1 MLFRTSGPIA
11 EQLKL
16 LCCNGLHCVAT
27 LCCNVTLCC
36 NAVLQRLALCFH
48 RRLCAQV
55 LALRLSPLLAAAHS
69 TFITRLGQA
78 EAAYVQRI
86 DAAGGSGVGGIRNLL
101 QAEATNVR
109 RPAPSA
115 QTDGI
120 GRRGAV
126 ALMPTTPMSRRVR
139 RNGSIAEPKD
149 IIGDDE
155 LIVSAIERYDHTQ
168 QGAVPSTASACS
180 PAKLNRHLP
189 MRAMAHSL
197 PAARLGWDVK
207 EGNE

>member
-1 MLFRTSGPIA
+1 VLQRLA
-11 EQLKL
+11 
-16 LCCNGLHCVAT
+16 
-27 LCCNVTLCC
+27 LCC

-69 TFITRLGQA
+69 TFIARLGQA

-155 LIVSAIERYDHTQ
+155 LVSVVERYDHAQ
-168 QGAVPSTASACS
+168 QGAVLSTAIGMFACEAQSPLAHACDGSLTPGGSARVGRKRRKGMEPS
-180 PAKLNRHLP
+180 
-189 MRAMAHSL
+189 
-197 PAARLGWDVK
+197 
-207 EGNE
+207 